1 MAETAVTIR
10 DEGLLPNMARRYR
23 LAPDI
28 FERTVAVTAMPQK
41 NGKPDCSREEL
52 ISCLMV
58 AHEHDLNP
66 LTKEIY
72 FMRTRS
78 GQIQPIVGV
87 DGWVKKLNQHE
98 AFDGMEFADKF
109 DDKGSLVSV
118 TCTIHRKDRAHPV
131 IVTEYLKECQGASPA
146 WSKTPARMLRHRVL
160 TQAARYAVGFAGV
173 MDHDE
178 FEQWQAGPV
187 RRNAS
192 QTKKSGDMQRFEAEC
207 RACATVEE
215 LTAKLEEWKPT
226 LQTMPDTWE
235 AQASEF
241 VAALHERL
249 GATPLT
255 DAPEPLAD
263 EAGFLDMLKSRY
275 SQCDSEADVAA
286 LKEEF
291 AELIERLSTKGKFEA
306 SVILEVE

>member
-1 MAETAVTIR
+1 MENAVAIR
-10 DEGLLPNMARRYR
+10 DEGLLPSMARRYR

-58 AHEHDLNP
+58 AHEHNLNP

-72 FMRTRS
+72 FMRTKS

-87 DGWVKKLNQHE
+87 DGWVKKLNEHP
-98 AFDGMEFADKF
+98 AFDGMEFEDAF
-109 DDKGSLVSV
+109 DDKKALVSV
-118 TCTIHRKDRAHPV
+118 TCVIHRKDRAHPV
-131 IVTEYLKECQGASPA
+131 KVTEYLKECLGSSPA

-178 FEQWQAGPV
+178 FDQWQADPV

-207 RACATVEE
+207 RACTTVEE
-215 LTAKLEEWKPT
+215 LTAKLEEWKPN
-226 LQTMPDTWE
+226 LQTMPETWE
-235 AQASEF
+235 QQASDF

-249 GATPLT
+249 SATVV
-255 DAPEPLAD
+255 DAVEPLAD
-263 EAGFLDMLKSRY
+263 EAGYLDKLQEDRGF
-275 SQCDSEADVAA
+275 CNSETDLAE
-286 LKEEF
+286 LKE
-291 AELIERLSTKGKFEA
+291 ANADLIARLSPAGQARAAE
-306 SVILEVE
+306 ILEVE